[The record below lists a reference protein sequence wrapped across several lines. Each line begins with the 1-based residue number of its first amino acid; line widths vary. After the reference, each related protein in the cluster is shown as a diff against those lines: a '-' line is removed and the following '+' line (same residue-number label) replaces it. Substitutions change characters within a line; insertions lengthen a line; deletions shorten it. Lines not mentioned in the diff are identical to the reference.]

1 MKNKIFAVLMTAI
14 LIVASVAPCVYAA
27 DGDPYVIT
35 EFDQSYD
42 GYEPIPLAVIV
53 VSFDPNENGIDDVAA
68 GKSSKTQGLD
78 TFGEQWAYSPES
90 HWANICFGES
100 GKSLNNFYKEMSDGR
115 FYWIPVEETYG
126 EKDNGIV
133 YVTVDMMHPHART
146 GSSQSQYGEERIR
159 ALKQAA
165 QYIDF
170 AKYDKDGNGYLSY
183 TEMSFVFIIA
193 GFNSKFMSS
202 SPSSRLAWGENCFEV
217 SNSTWTATAGGVSM
231 LNSSK
236 GGRFCYV
243 GEYMTASQ
251 PVMFGTIAHELGH
264 VLGANDLYTY
274 SGYTWCGGPGDVAL
288 QGGGSGNHY
297 PGELTG
303 TAPSAIDPYYL
314 EYYGFQRSQIVLDGT
329 YTLYSRTSTKGDYNI
344 LRVNT
349 PDPKEYYL
357 IENRYVNNTKVPY
370 DGSSS
375 GNTQGIL
382 IWHVDDGIMA
392 SYSLPNCYKTGGA
405 AHAPGLTPL
414 YANGN
419 TGGSQY
425 NPWDKNDGT
434 FDATIYKFA
443 GTEDN
448 EIRWLTSIE
457 TAEEAGDFALKIE
470 MLSIAGD
477 EMQIKISGTSQ
488 IAPFAS
494 ASAGSSTQDTIT
506 VRGRVSSLNGGD
518 LTGIKVTMASD
529 EALTKDVKTAS
540 LKPDGTGYFEHV
552 FDSLKAKSTYYF
564 KLEATGKFGTT
575 EKTFIGYTKAVPR
588 VRTED
593 YIVYLYQGLTSVNKP
608 YEKTVKCGEVLT
620 YGFKMTKSLQK
631 FAGWYLDPEYTEKYD
646 MAFTKT
652 TCEEMYLYARWI
664 DNDQAVT
671 MKVVGATPKYEVFA
685 IQVGEHFDE
694 PVIAQTE
701 DRTIV
706 GWYLDADFRTPF
718 NFDETID
725 EAGEITVYAKWSDDV
740 DIPEETTTEETTVE
754 TTTFEATTS
763 ESTTESASAT
773 EQTTTTSQESTAPSA
788 PGGCGSAIGAGILAA
803 IISVIGGAAITVC
816 KKK

>member
-1 MKNKIFAVLMTAI
+1 MKNKILAILMTVLLLA
-14 LIVASVAPCVYAA
+14 AAVAPCVYAA
-27 DGDPYVIT
+27 DDESYVIT

-53 VSFDPNENGIDDVAA
+53 VSFDANGNGIDDVAA
-68 GKSSKTQGLD
+68 GKSSKTQGTD

-90 HWANICFGES
+90 HWANICFGTE
-100 GKSLNNFYKEMSDGR
+100 GKTLNNFYKEMSDGQ

-126 EKDNGIV
+126 EANNGIV
-133 YVTVDMMHPHART
+133 YVTVDMKHPHART

-159 ALKQAA
+159 AIKQAA

-202 SPSSRLAWGENCFEV
+202 SPSSRLAWGANCFEV
-217 SNSTWTATAGGVSM
+217 SSSTWTATVGNISM

-314 EYYGFQRSQIVLDGT
+314 EYYGFQRAQIVLDGT
-329 YTLYSRTSTKGDYNI
+329 YTLYSRTSSKGDYNI

-349 PDPKEYYL
+349 PDPNEYYL
-357 IENRYVNNTKVPY
+357 IENRYVSNTKVPY

-392 SYSLPNCYKTGGA
+392 SYSLPNCYKTGGV

-425 NPWDKNDGT
+425 NPWDKSDGT
-434 FDATIYKFA
+434 FDATIYNFA
-443 GTEDN
+443 GTEGN

-457 TAEEAGDFALKIE
+457 TAEEAGGFALKIE

-477 EMQIKISGTSQ
+477 EMQIKVSGTSQ

-494 ASAGSSTQDTIT
+494 ASAGNSTQDTIT

-529 EALTKDVKTAS
+529 EALTKDVKTVS
-540 LKPDGTGYFEHV
+540 LRPDTDGRFEYA

-564 KLEATGKFGTT
+564 KLDVTGKFGTT
-575 EKTFIGYTKAVPR
+575 TKTFIGYTKAVPKI
-588 VRTED
+588 RTED
-593 YIVYLYQGLTSVNKP
+593 YIVYLYQGLTKANKP

-620 YGFKMTKSLQK
+620 YGFSMVKSLQK
-631 FAGWYLDPEYTEKYD
+631 FGGWYLDPEYTEKYD
-646 MAFTKT
+646 MGFTKT

-664 DNDQAVT
+664 DNEQAVT
-671 MKVVGATPKYEVFA
+671 MKIVGAKPVYEVFA
-685 IQVGEHFDE
+685 IQAGEHFDE
-694 PVIAQTE
+694 PVIEQSG
-701 DRTIV
+701 DKTIV
-706 GWYLDADFRTPF
+706 GWYLDADFTIPF
-718 NFDETID
+718 NFDDTID
-725 EAGEITVYAKWSDDV
+725 EAGEITVYAQWSDDV
-740 DIPEETTTEETTVE
+740 KDPEETTTATTVE
-754 TTTFEATTS
+754 TTTEEVIPSETTTATAVSTTETTS
-763 ESTTESASAT
+763 PDESTTSS
-773 EQTTTTSQESTAPSA
+773 EQ
-788 PGGCGSAIGAGILAA
+788 GGCGSAIGAGIAVA
-803 IISVIGGAAITVC
+803 IVTVIGGAAITVC